1 MYDAEG
7 ADAIQVGAQTLMS
20 TIIGVEEIRIPTFL
34 LFPNPTADGWVNLS
48 ANGTVVDEIAIYSLD
63 GRFIERRKIGSVVAR
78 IQLPETR
85 GTYFIEI
92 NSSRGKTLE
101 RVIRR

>member
-1 MYDAEG
+1 M
-7 ADAIQVGAQTLMS
+7 
-20 TIIGVEEIRIPTFL
+20 
-34 LFPNPTADGWVNLS
+34 
-48 ANGTVVDEIAIYSLD
+48 VDEIAIYTLD
-63 GRFIERRKIGSVVAR
+63 GKFIERRKIGSVVAR

-92 NSSRGKTLE
+92 NSSKGRTLE